1 MIYLDEQVVC
11 VGLSVQSIRMSG
23 VSLDYLCSFESAGI
37 VVIAQL
43 GNFLSLAEES
53 PIWDAVVIYPALS
66 AYNTLMILVT
76 RPTWH
81 TIQQ

>member
-1 MIYLDEQVVC
+1 MIYLDEQVVF

-23 VSLDYLCSFESAGI
+23 VSLDYLCSFESPGI

-43 GNFLSLAEES
+43 GNFLSLDQEP

-66 AYNTLMILVT
+66 AYNTVMILVT
-76 RPTWH
+76 KPTWH
-81 TIQQ
+81 TIQ